1 MLYLVLYLMF
11 YPTFLYLGSKFK
23 YRKTS
28 VDPPQDCGGVWLD
41 MSIVGSVMHVSSS
54 RLSSNLYGTCGLLDL
69 SCMFRHQVRTRSA
82 LKSVESGLGRRD
94 RPVKAPESRSGR
106 TDRPGRSPEG
116 CPGRKDRP
124 VRSPER
130 CPVRSPERCPG
141 RKDRPVMSPEG
152 CPGQKDRTVR
162 MPEGRL
168 GRKDRPERSPEG
180 RKPRRKFRRPEAGSE
195 IYS

>member
-1 MLYLVLYLMF
+1 M
-11 YPTFLYLGSKFK
+11 
-23 YRKTS
+23 
-28 VDPPQDCGGVWLD
+28 DPPQDCGGVWLD

-82 LKSVESGLGRRD
+82 LKSVESGLGRKD

-124 VRSPER
+124 VRSPE
-130 CPVRSPERCPG
+130 
-141 RKDRPVMSPEG
+141 G
-152 CPGQKDRTVR
+152 CPGQKDRPV
-162 MPEGRL
+162 
-168 GRKDRPERSPEG
+168 RSPEARLG
-180 RKPRRKFRRPEAGSE
+180 KAVSSEGAKARSRPSQGGQAKVGGPRP
-195 IYS
+195 

>member
-1 MLYLVLYLMF
+1 M
-11 YPTFLYLGSKFK
+11 
-23 YRKTS
+23 
-28 VDPPQDCGGVWLD
+28 DPPQDCGGVWLD

-82 LKSVESGLGRRD
+82 LKSVESGLGRKD

-124 VRSPER
+124 VRSPEG
-130 CPVRSPERCPG
+130 CPG
-141 RKDRPVMSPEG
+141 RKDRPVRS
-152 CPGQKDRTVR
+152 
-162 MPEGRL
+162 PEGRL
-168 GRKDRPERSPEG
+168 GRKDRPVRTPG
-180 RKPRRKFRRPEAGSE
+180 LRHVLKCRRKG
-195 IYS
+195 